1 MTPSP
6 YTEDSLVQQTT
17 ADYLE
22 QQLGWESLYAHNR
35 EDFGPDSLLGRSDD
49 REVVL
54 TRTLRAKLIE
64 LNPGLPDTAYD
75 DALRQV
81 VTTTATQ
88 TLLATNREKYVL
100 FRDGVLVT
108 FQNEKG
114 ERLKHRVRVFDF
126 DEPLN
131 NHFLCVREFWIRGDL
146 YRRRPDIVG
155 FVNGLPLLFMEFK
168 NIGQDIR
175 SGYEKNFKD
184 YTDTIPHIFHHNA
197 LLIFGN
203 GHKAKLGSITSRW
216 EHFHE
221 WKRLAEREPGVV
233 EMETLLRG
241 LCQKSNFMD
250 LFENFIAFD
259 DSSGET
265 KKIVARNHQFLGV
278 NRALEAVVERRE
290 RKGKL
295 GVFWHTQGS
304 GKSYSMLFFTRKVHR
319 KLGGNFTFLIL
330 TDRDD
335 LDTQIYKSFAGC
347 GVVDNDRDPCRAS
360 SGQNLCELLGQH
372 KKYIFSLIQKF
383 NTEVKPEESY
393 TSRDDIIVITDEAH
407 RTQYGMLAIN
417 MRNALPNASFIGF
430 TGTPLFKD
438 DEITRR
444 VFGDY
449 VSTYDFQRAVD
460 DKATVPIYYDAR
472 GEKLGIALG
481 DLNERIAEKVES
493 LEIDDINVTER
504 LEQTLRRDYHII
516 TAGKRLDQ
524 IARDFVHHYSNGWE
538 SGKAMMVCIDKIT
551 CVRMYLLIEF
561 YWQER
566 IRELE
571 RELPA
576 IADEQEEIQRQRKIA
591 WMRETLMAVMVS
603 EEQGEVEKFRKWDL
617 DILPHRRLIKEG
629 MELPDS
635 MKAKPRFRNM
645 QRMALDDAFKEA
657 EHPFRVVFVCAMWL
671 TGFDVPSL
679 ATIYLDKPLKAHTL
693 MQAIAR
699 ANRINAGKNNGLIVD
714 YCGILRHLRK
724 ALATFAGVGDDGHE
738 GGGGETDPA
747 RPNEELLADL
757 VETIT
762 IIRSFLVGPGASLDD
777 IITKSGFDRNASILA
792 AKEAANENDEIP
804 KRFEVMCREL
814 FKKFKAC
821 INIEGVNEVRPDY
834 HAITMVYRS
843 LQEDREQADITDII
857 RQFHHLVDA
866 AIEVIPSQLSEAS
879 EPFDISKIDFERLRQ
894 EFERSRIKR
903 TAVQNLSQAID
914 NKLRRLMERNPLR
927 TNFQRHYEEIVDAY
941 NREKDRPSIEKTFEE
956 LVRLV
961 QELDQE
967 ESRAVREGLDEESL
981 AIFDLLKKQE
991 LIPQERGRIKKV
1003 AKGLLETLKAEKLR
1017 IDHWQEKES
1026 TRDAVRAAIQDFLWS
1041 DDTGLPVESYTEE
1054 EVKGRAEEIF
1064 RHVYRVYPRIPSPFY
1079 EKTVAA

>member
-1 MTPSP
+1 VTPSP

-22 QQLGWESLYAHNR
+22 QQLGWESIYAHNR
-35 EDFGPDSLLGRSDD
+35 EDFGPDSLLGRRDD

-54 TRTLRAKLIE
+54 TRTLRAKLVE

-75 DALRQV
+75 DALRQI

-88 TLLATNREKYVL
+88 TLLATNREKYTL

-114 ERLKHRVRVFDF
+114 ERLKHRLRVFDF

-131 NHFLCVREFWIRGDL
+131 NHFLCVRELWIRGDL

-168 NIGQDIR
+168 NIGKDIR

-241 LCQKSNFMD
+241 LCQKSNVMD

-259 DSSGET
+259 DSSGEA

-278 NRALEAVVERRE
+278 NRALEAVVERRQ

-360 SGQNLCELLGQH
+360 SGQHLCDLLGQH
-372 KKYIFSLIQKF
+372 KKYVFSLIQKF
-383 NTEVKPEESY
+383 NVEVKPEESY

-407 RTQYGMLAIN
+407 RTQYGMLALN

-493 LEIDDINVTER
+493 LEIEDINVTER
-504 LEQTLRRDYHII
+504 LEQALRRDYHII
-516 TAGKRLDQ
+516 TAEKRLNQ

-566 IRELE
+566 IGELE

-576 IADEQEEIQRQRKIA
+576 LADEQEEIQRQRKIA
-591 WMRETLMAVMVS
+591 WMRETLMAVVVS

-635 MKAKPRFRNM
+635 MKTKPRFRNM
-645 QRMALDDAFKEA
+645 QRMALDDAFKEE

-699 ANRINAGKNNGLIVD
+699 ANRVNAGKNNGLIVD

-738 GGGGETDPA
+738 GRESDPA

-757 VETIT
+757 VA
-762 IIRSFLVGPGASLDD
+762 V
-777 IITKSGFDRNASILA
+777 KS
-792 AKEAANENDEIP
+792 
-804 KRFEVMCREL
+804 
-814 FKKFKAC
+814 
-821 INIEGVNEVRPDY
+821 
-834 HAITMVYRS
+834 
-843 LQEDREQADITDII
+843 
-857 RQFHHLVDA
+857 
-866 AIEVIPSQLSEAS
+866 
-879 EPFDISKIDFERLRQ
+879 
-894 EFERSRIKR
+894 

-927 TNFQRHYEEIVDAY
+927 TNFQRHYEEIVEAY

-961 QELDQE
+961 QELDEE
-967 ESRAVREGLDEESL
+967 ESRALREGLDEESL

-991 LIPQERGRIKKV
+991 LTPQERGRIKKV
-1003 AKGLLETLKAEKLR
+1003 AKGLLETLKGEKLR
-1017 IDHWQEKES
+1017 VDHWQEKES
-1026 TRDAVRAAIQDFLWS
+1026 TRDAVRTAIHDFLWS
-1041 DDTGLPVESYTEE
+1041 EATGLPVESYTEE
-1054 EVKGRAEEIF
+1054 EVKGRSEEIF
-1064 RHVYRVYPRIPSPFY
+1064 RHVYRVYPKIPSPFY